1 MLPPKK
7 LEQLCELVASLPDE
21 QQERVIDRSSY
32 GRRRML
38 AMIEALDAHPKAA
51 QAVCDALKGLS

>member
-1 MLPPKK
+1 
-7 LEQLCELVASLPDE
+7 
-21 QQERVIDRSSY
+21 
-32 GRRRML
+32 ML